1 MIKYNEELILM
12 KIIEVL
18 KKVQIEQK
26 VKCLKIN
33 IKKDKNTLREK
44 EK

>member
-1 MIKYNEELILM
+1 MIKYTKELILM

-33 IKKDKNTLREK
+33 IREDKNTLQGK